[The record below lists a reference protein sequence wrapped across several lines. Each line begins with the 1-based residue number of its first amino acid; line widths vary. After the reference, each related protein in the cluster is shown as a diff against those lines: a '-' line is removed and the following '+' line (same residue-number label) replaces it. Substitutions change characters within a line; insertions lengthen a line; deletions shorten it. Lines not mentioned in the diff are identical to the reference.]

1 MVKTQKIHV
10 FVKNSFIS
18 PTFHNT
24 FSLFLSGNLPGF
36 RKIRMLD
43 FRRGVWYDEHI
54 NKLKKFG
61 KPDVSQGRKV
71 RSLLHL
77 PPGQKPQKVVRLQ
90 WVLSFSRGG
99 VLLRLFLHRCV

>member
-1 MVKTQKIHV
+1 
-10 FVKNSFIS
+10 
-18 PTFHNT
+18 
-24 FSLFLSGNLPGF
+24 
-36 RKIRMLD
+36 MLD
-43 FRRGVWYDEHI
+43 FRYGVWYDEYI

-61 KPDVSQGRKV
+61 KPDVNQGRKV

-99 VLLRLFLHRCV
+99 GYYCGFFYTDACKTDGF